1 MNRELN
7 DAMEAGVLTPCNS
20 HSDWVHQMFPVP
32 KPGKSEVRLVSDFK
46 RLNSAL
52 QRPVFPVES
61 NSQLLRHIPP
71 DSKFFCTLDM
81 TSGYHQCEVHPDD
94 RELLTVICQQGRF
107 RYNCLSQ
114 GICSASDFFNFL
126 SDGNVRWEACWR
138 KLLKNMDD
146 VLMGAPTLEA
156 LEAMVEEFL
165 QSCHAKNIKLKPSKF
180 VISTCVEFGGCRISA
195 DRLRDKGFIFIQPK
209 EGRVRAFA
217 ELKRPSTKREAQVW

>member
-1 MNRELN
+1 MNRVLS
-7 DAMEAGVLTPCNS
+7 DAIEAGVLTPCNS

-32 KPGKSEVRLVSDFK
+32 KPGKPEVCLVSDFK

-52 QRPVFPVES
+52 QRPAYPVES
-61 NSQLLRHIPP
+61 NSQLLRHLPP
-71 DSKFFCTLDM
+71 DSKFFCMLNM

-138 KLLKNMDD
+138 QLIKNMDD
-146 VLMGAPTLEA
+146 ILMGAPTLEA
-156 LEAMVEEFL
+156 LETMIEEFL
-165 QSCHAKNIKLKPSKF
+165 QSCHAKNIKMKGTTF
-180 VISTCVEFGGCRISA
+180 AISTCV
-195 DRLRDKGFIFIQPK
+195 
-209 EGRVRAFA
+209 
-217 ELKRPSTKREAQVW
+217 